1 MNRLRFAFL
10 ACGLLA
16 VLSINGNA
24 QQSAALR
31 VSGRVSPALKLSTG
45 GPGSSRLTGASASV
59 QATVYAQGDEQI
71 VIALSAPGQTGP
83 LSISIPIEVRTNV
96 AYELLAASTAE
107 GCAPKLAARVESVRA
122 SGPQT
127 ANEAVERARFN
138 APQATLDA
146 IGAALLDGPRVS
158 KAGNFSTPTNAL
170 LVNLVV
176 RLSEAPQS
184 SCAWHATLR
193 LSLRPLTAN
202 P

>member
-1 MNRLRFAFL
+1 MKRLRFAFL
-10 ACGLLA
+10 ACALLA
-16 VLSINGNA
+16 VLSINGSA

-31 VSGRVSPALKLSTG
+31 VSGSVSHALRLTVG
-45 GPGSSRLTGASASV
+45 GPASRTLTSASASV
-59 QATVYAQGDEQI
+59 QATVYEQGSEQL
-71 VIALSAPGQTGP
+71 VVALSAPGQTGP

-96 AYELLAASTAE
+96 AYELLAASTTE
-107 GCAPKLAARVESVRA
+107 GCAPILAAHVESLRA

-138 APQATLDA
+138 AAPATIDP

-176 RLSEAPQS
+176 QLSEAPQP
-184 SCAWHATLR
+184 SCAWRATLR

>member
-10 ACGLLA
+10 ACALLA
-16 VLSINGNA
+16 VLSINSNA
-24 QQSAALR
+24 QQSALLR
-31 VSGRVSPALKLSTG
+31 IGGRVSHALKLTVG
-45 GPGSSRLTGASASV
+45 RPASSMLTGASASV
-59 QATVYAQGDEQI
+59 QATVYEQGSEQI
-71 VIALSAPGQTGP
+71 VVLSAPGQTGP

-96 AYELLAASTAE
+96 AYELLAASTTE
-107 GCAPKLAARVESVRA
+107 GCAPTLAARVESVRA

-138 APQATLDA
+138 AAPATFDA

-184 SCAWHATLR
+184 SCAWHVTLR
-193 LSLRPLTAN
+193 LSLRPLTGN

>member
-10 ACGLLA
+10 ACVLLA
-16 VLSINGNA
+16 VLSINGSA

-31 VSGRVSPALKLSTG
+31 VSGSVSHALRLSIG
-45 GPGSSRLTGASASV
+45 GPASSTLTGASASV
-59 QATVYAQGDEQI
+59 QATVYEQGSEQ
-71 VIALSAPGQTGP
+71 VVVVLSAPGQTGP

-96 AYELLAASTAE
+96 AYELLAASTTE
-107 GCAPKLAARVESVRA
+107 GCAPTLAARVESVRA

-138 APQATLDA
+138 AASATLDA

-176 RLSEAPQS
+176 QLSEAPQS
-184 SCAWHATLR
+184 SCAWQATLR